1 MKSRDILLAVMT
13 SVLWGLSFIAT
24 RYGVDEFTP
33 AQLTVLRF
41 AVAALP
47 ALILPRPR
55 VPWHLL
61 VAVGGFWFLL
71 QFLLFFWS
79 FREGM
84 PPGVASVVQQTS
96 APFTVLLA
104 ALLLRETPSRRQL
117 AGMAVAFAGLTLIGL
132 STGADLPLPALMLTL
147 AAALSWSFGNIVIKR
162 MPLAPMLALT
172 AWMALVAP
180 LPALL
185 LSHLLGDPPL
195 IDTIANASWRGLLSV
210 VYLGTLS
217 TGIAYAAW
225 GYLLARYPA
234 AVVTPFALLVPCT
247 GILASVIVFGET
259 FPPLRYS
266 GIALVMIGIAIIVLR
281 GRRAP
286 LRKVPPA

>member
-1 MKSRDILLAVMT
+1 MKSRDILLAVLT

-24 RYGVDEFTP
+24 RYGIDEFTP

-47 ALILPRPR
+47 ALVLPRPQ
-55 VPWHLL
+55 VPWHMLL
-61 VAVGGFWFLL
+61 AAGGFWFLL

-79 FREGM
+79 FHEGM
-84 PPGVASVVQQTS
+84 PPGVASVAQQAS

-104 ALLLRETPSRRQL
+104 ALLLREIPSRRQL
-117 AGMAVAFAGLTLIGL
+117 AGMTVCFAGLALIGL
-132 STGADLPLPALMLTL
+132 SAGADLPLPALLLTL
-147 AAALSWSFGNIVIKR
+147 GAALSWSCGNIVIKR
-162 MPLAPMLALT
+162 MPLVPVVALT

-185 LSHLLGDPPL
+185 LTYLLGDPSL
-195 IDTIANASWRGLLSV
+195 IDAVASASWRSLLSV
-210 VYLGTLS
+210 IYLGTLS

-234 AVVTPFALLVPCT
+234 AIVTPFALLVPCT
-247 GILASVIVFGET
+247 GILASAIVFGET
-259 FPPLRYS
+259 YPPLRYS
-266 GIALVMIGIAIIVLR
+266 GIALVMLGIAIIVLR
-281 GRRAP
+281 GRAP
-286 LRKVPPA
+286 LTPPPA